1 MNFTVILAD
10 DEAQILEGIHRGID
24 WDALGFEV
32 IATASNGKELLERT
46 ETLRPD
52 LVISDIKMPF
62 LDGLQVAKML
72 HDNMMHVKIVL
83 FSGWDDFE
91 YAQLAIRYGVSEYI
105 LKPID
110 FQEMDTL
117 LNKLHDELEEE
128 FQQRS
133 SRTRLEQ
140 LYQESLPLLQEQVL
154 IQLVSS
160 NSSLEQLEKQMQTLS
175 LDLHAAWYGMVLI
188 KAAGDSADFLSQV
201 SMTESVKEMLEH
213 VCRFVSFRYLDKI
226 AYLLLLSDQGQL
238 PQILK
243 SLSEAAHLA
252 KHYGQVSFSCGVG
265 MPCES
270 LEQLPVSFAQA
281 TEALEYSLVSAEET
295 VMVYQDIAPYGN
307 NVYTTLN
314 TDALETAIKQEDQK
328 KVDAEVQKLLEQLE
342 KSHYHFNAYQS
353 AILEIIFALSG
364 IFRQYHMMDDEIFA
378 DAKRMTTKVL
388 SLETGEQLNAWLLNY
403 CHYISYAIHRRK
415 VDHNSLLAQKA
426 MEYVEQHYGDADLSV
441 ETVCNYLNVSMS
453 HFSNLFRK
461 ETDMSFLV
469 YLTKKR
475 MEEAVRLLKTTDYKS
490 RVIGEMVGYPE
501 PNYFS
506 YVFKKN
512 MQVSPANFRKNLQ
525 QEAPHA

>member
-110 FQEMDTL
+110 FQ
-117 LNKLHDELEEE
+117 E

-441 ETVCNYLNVSMS
+441 ETVCNYLHVSMS

-512 MQVSPANFRKNLQ
+512 MQVSPANFRKSLQ